1 MAQFLRTPGT
11 DTDGLDR
18 LTSTQLHECAR
29 TFLTSVCG
37 VRTAARIHRLL
48 EQNEMA
54 EMELLRLCSDADLAE
69 IGIRKG
75 PRIKILHALSVLKP
89 SGYAHTPMPGAAA
102 ASECL
107 MIIRTD
113 GG

>member
-1 MAQFLRTPGT
+1 MR
-11 DTDGLDR
+11 
-18 LTSTQLHECAR
+18 S
-29 TFLTSVCG
+29 FLTSVCG

-89 SGYAHTPMPGAAA
+89 EAAGLRPYAYARG
-102 ASECL
+102 CCG
-107 MIIRTD
+107 I
-113 GG
+113 